1 MLATQ
6 SILSDQYCIT
16 LAVTD
21 KQTHNTYICVLFFS
35 LLFLLTNNISTLCTR
50 PVYGNTLDL
59 MRCFS
64 LPPPTV
70 SFKLLQYILLL
81 YLRKI
86 HYLGKLCI
94 LVQGFLLCR
103 NEHKHKINERVWA
116 LNWSWIVK
124 KFVFSLY
131 LFFCCKSLHFDHA
144 VSTLGLS
151 WGRNLT
157 TCSGVIQTSKAHPWL
172 QTLVFHYQNGL
183 GGV

>member
-6 SILSDQYCIT
+6 SILSDQLLYN
-16 LAVTD
+16 LGSHRQTD
-21 KQTHNTYICVLFFS
+21 TQHLHLCPLFQPPFPVNKQYLHIMYTPNLWEHSGFNEVS
-35 LLFLLTNNISTLCTR
+35 
-50 PVYGNTLDL
+50 PP
-59 MRCFS
+59 
-64 LPPPTV
+64 PPPTV

-81 YLRKI
+81 YLKEI

-131 LFFCCKSLHFDHA
+131 LFSFA
-144 VSTLGLS
+144 VNLCTSTML
-151 WGRNLT
+151 
-157 TCSGVIQTSKAHPWL
+157 
-172 QTLVFHYQNGL
+172 LVL
-183 GGV
+183 WVCLVVEI

>member
-21 KQTHNTYICVLFFS
+21 RQTHNTYICVLFFS

-50 PVYGNTLDL
+50 PTYGNTLDL
-59 MRCFS
+59 MR
-64 LPPPTV
+64 PPPPQTV
-70 SFKLLQYILLL
+70 IFKLLQYILLL

-103 NEHKHKINERVWA
+103 NEHKHKNKRES
-116 LNWSWIVK
+116 LNTELSR
-124 KFVFSLY
+124 SLY
-131 LFFCCKSLHFDHA
+131 SLFIFSFA
-144 VSTLGLS
+144 VNLCTSTMLLVLLGLS

-157 TCSGVIQTSKAHPWL
+157 TCSGVIQTRKAHPWL

>member
-1 MLATQ
+1 MAPLWQTGPFPVIKGQTHSSIKSLDLHTMLATQ
-6 SILSDQYCIT
+6 SILSNQYCIT

-21 KQTHNTYICVLFFS
+21 RQTHNTYICVLFFS
-35 LLFLLTNNISTLCTR
+35 LLFLPTNNISTLCTR
-50 PVYGNTLDL
+50 PTYGNTLDL
-59 MRCFS
+59 MRCP
-64 LPPPTV
+64 PPPTV

-81 YLRKI
+81 YLREI

-131 LFFCCKSLHFDHA
+131 LFSFA
-144 VSTLGLS
+144 VNLCTSTML
-151 WGRNLT
+151 
-157 TCSGVIQTSKAHPWL
+157 
-172 QTLVFHYQNGL
+172 LVL
-183 GGV
+183 WVCLVVEI

>member
-1 MLATQ
+1 MLTKQ

-35 LLFLLTNNISTLCTR
+35 LLFLLTNNISTLCTC
-50 PVYGNTLDL
+50 PSNGNTLEKWGP
-59 MRCFS
+59 
-64 LPPPTV
+64 PPPTFI
-70 SFKLLQYILLL
+70 FKLLQHILLL

-86 HYLGKLCI
+86 HYLGKLYI

-144 VSTLGLS
+144 VSTFGFVLRKKS
-151 WGRNLT
+151 NYMFMCNSDT
-157 TCSGVIQTSKAHPWL
+157 
-172 QTLVFHYQNGL
+172 
-183 GGV
+183 

>member
-1 MLATQ
+1 MAPLWQTGPFPV
-6 SILSDQYCIT
+6 I
-16 LAVTD
+16 
-21 KQTHNTYICVLFFS
+21 KGQTHSSIK
-35 LLFLLTNNISTLCTR
+35 ISRSAHNVNQTEYTVR
-50 PVYGNTLDL
+50 PVLY
-59 MRCFS
+59 S
-64 LPPPTV
+64 LGSHRQTDTQHLHLCPLFQPSFPANKQYLHIMYTPSLWEYSGFNEVFLSLPPPPTV
-70 SFKLLQYILLL
+70 SFKLLQLLL

-144 VSTLGLS
+144 VSTFGFVL
-151 WGRNLT
+151 R
-157 TCSGVIQTSKAHPWL
+157 
-172 QTLVFHYQNGL
+172 
-183 GGV
+183 